1 MIADDKLR
9 QRRKEVGLSLKEV
22 ADKIG
27 VTEAT
32 VSRWESGD
40 IANMKR
46 NYIIRYAE
54 ALRVSPMFL
63 LDAEEQAS
71 CIRSILKDKTKS
83 SADQTKIPLYSYVS
97 AGRGALTSDSNIE
110 GYVSLSNELVGTG
123 DYFALRVRGDSME
136 PTICDRDIVIVRS
149 QETANDGDTV
159 VAVVNGDEGF
169 VKRLMIEPSGIV
181 LASNNSS
188 YRPMFFSQEQIN
200 ELPVRIAGVV
210 VELRRTF

>member
-1 MIADDKLR
+1 MTIGDKLR

-22 ADKIG
+22 ADKVG
-27 VTEAT
+27 VAEAT
-32 VSRWESGD
+32 VSRWERGD

-46 NYIIRYAE
+46 NFIVQYAK
-54 ALRVSPMFL
+54 ALSVSPMFL
-63 LDAEEQAS
+63 LELTEE
-71 CIRSILKDKTKS
+71 T
-83 SADQTKIPLYSYVS
+83 SARDEGQTKIPLYSYVS

-200 ELPVRIAGVV
+200 ELPVRIEGVV